1 MVSQQEDDNVLK
13 KVKVDDGE
21 PTRGQH
27 GMRSSQVRI

>member
-13 KVKVDDGE
+13 KVDDGE